1 VTYRLYEAAKADS
14 VFVHDLAQVF
24 QWGVRTLLRNHSSIN
39 RGATII
45 QFVTKTL
52 IGVIDWKLD
61 AQQATSMV
69 NFGAANSPTTGVG
82 GEHPYIDSSNS
93 GLNDPLLNGLRALG
107 HTVSFAAQSS
117 GVSTIVKT
125 MSPSRGSNIYV
136 GGADPRREGIALG
149 DSPI

>member
-1 VTYRLYEAAKADS
+1 S
-14 VFVHDLAQVF
+14 
-24 QWGVRTLLRNHSSIN
+24 
-39 RGATII
+39 II

-82 GEHPYIDSSNS
+82 GEHPYVDLSGN
-93 GLNDPLLNGLRALG
+93 GLNDPLLNGLRSLG

-125 MSPSRGSNIYV
+125 TIPSRASPVYL

-149 DSPI
+149 DSPL